1 MALSQASALAKE
13 KAATA
18 AAERREADMEAQ
30 VAINRVQY
38 VLNDALVPEGWDG
51 VWNIEG
57 AKHAV
62 FLNVH
67 LAIKTWTRPVAWNT
81 RCVLQ

>member
-30 VAINRVQY
+30 VTINRT
-38 VLNDALVPEGWDG
+38 
-51 VWNIEG
+51 
-57 AKHAV
+57 
-62 FLNVH
+62 F
-67 LAIKTWTRPVAWNT
+67 NT
-81 RCVLQ
+81 S